1 MHATIEKQHAA
12 RKAFDPIA
20 ERVKGLIN
28 QVDSLYKLASRAAA
42 AAAELAKGKGG
53 AENPPNLA
61 NSRMELG
68 NPDSFSQ
75 GEKVAAGRMRAEP
88 AQPGKLAHM
97 EPRNPDMKQDRPTLS
112 FSQGEKVAAGRM
124 RAEPDYREVSI
135 GLRKTRTIGAR
146 NCLEP

>member
-20 ERVKGLIN
+20 ERVKGLIK
-28 QVDSLYKLASRAAA
+28 QVDLLYKLATRAAT
-42 AAAELAKGKGG
+42 AAAELPKGEGG
-53 AENPPNLA
+53 GENPPNLA
-61 NSRMELG
+61 NSRMEPG
-68 NPDSFSQ
+68 NQ
-75 GEKVAAGRMRAEP
+75 
-88 AQPGKLAHM
+88 
-97 EPRNPDMKQDRPTLS
+97 DMKQDRPTLS